1 MLSYLDWVDH
11 ITMQCHSNLLL
22 DCVSCIEYNNKM
34 LGGEGLK
41 QFILLLK
48 LTYTLYDTNDFLKNI
63 QFFHNKLPQIK
74 KLMQLW
80 AFKGFGWMNFSNYW
94 YMNMIKSQIDSTSN
108 YICCHIGYQIDQ
120 MIYHTI
126 AIASLFHTSLSNKQ

>member
-1 MLSYLDWVDH
+1 MKCFGFFW
-11 ITMQCHSNLLL
+11 
-22 DCVSCIEYNNKM
+22 E
-34 LGGEGLK
+34 GEGRGKTIYSVAEIDIHFMTQMILK
-41 QFILLLK
+41 K
-48 LTYTLYDTNDFLKNI
+48 TI